1 MHGSKGGDSLTDR
14 VLDAAERT
22 AIAAGADAR
31 AMAISCLLDWTACT
45 IAGAR
50 EPLVDRLVADAAEF
64 GRPGDMPLIGRAER
78 MGLRESVLINGAAGH
93 ALDYDDTLRA
103 MVGHPTVPIA
113 PALFGLAAHLG
124 TSGRDLVTAHVL
136 AIEIAS
142 RVSRMIAPDHYLR
155 GYHNTATTGAIG
167 AAAGSAWLLDLDR
180 EQRASAIGLAA
191 TRAAGLKASFGTE
204 AKPLNPGWAA
214 LVGLTAAQW
223 AARGYEGAADAFGH
237 PTGIR
242 AWSDAF
248 DPDAGLADGAPYIL
262 DVRFKRYAACG
273 GIHPTIEAALKL
285 RREYGLTPD
294 DIARVTV
301 RVDHDMDGTCNKQQV
316 TTGLEAK
323 FSLRMVSAMILS
335 GIDTSVT
342 ENFSDAVMARPA
354 LRALFDRTEV
364 SLIDG
369 RDSMI
374 GDIIVETRDGR
385 ALQSTVDFGR
395 PDPVAEMR
403 SVRPKFAA
411 LATPRLGKDRAAVL
425 AGAIEGLES
434 LSSVI
439 PLLEAARRPD

>member
-136 AIEIAS
+136 AIEVAS

-167 AAAGSAWLLDLDR
+167 AAAGCAWLLDLDR
-180 EQRASAIGLAA
+180 EKRASAIGLAA

-204 AKPLNPGWAA
+204 ARPLNPGWAA

-223 AARGYEGAADAFGH
+223 AARGYEGAADVLGH

-248 DPDAGLADGAPYIL
+248 DPDAALADGVPHIL

-273 GIHPTIEAALKL
+273 GIHPTIEAVLKL
-285 RREYGLTPD
+285 RRDRGLAPD
-294 DIARVTV
+294 DIARVTLS
-301 RVDHDMDGTCNKQQV
+301 VDRDMDGTCNKQQV

-323 FSLRMVSAMILS
+323 FSLRMVSAMIFC
-335 GIDTSVT
+335 GIDTSVP

-354 LRALFDRTEV
+354 VRALFDRTDV
-364 SLIDG
+364 DLIEG

-374 GDIIVETRDGR
+374 GDVMVETRDGR
-385 ALQSTVDFGR
+385 ALQSAVDFGR

-411 LATPRLGKDRAAVL
+411 LVAPRLGDDRAATL
-425 AGAIEGLES
+425 AGAIEGLEG
-434 LSSVI
+434 LSSL
-439 PLLEAARRPD
+439 PSLLEAARRPD